1 MRMIV
6 DELKENQLSSTIM
19 RRLTWALHY
28 PDIKSL
34 QELNNSKKDGDFIPF
49 RNGPL

>member
-1 MRMIV
+1 
-6 DELKENQLSSTIM
+6 M
-19 RRLTWALHY
+19 RRLTRALHC

-34 QELNNSKKDGDFIPF
+34 QELNNSKKDGDFKPF